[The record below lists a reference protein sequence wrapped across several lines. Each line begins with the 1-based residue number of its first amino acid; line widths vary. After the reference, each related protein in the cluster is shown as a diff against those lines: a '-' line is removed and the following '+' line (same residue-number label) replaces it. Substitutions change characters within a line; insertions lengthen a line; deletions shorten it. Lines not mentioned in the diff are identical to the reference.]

1 MGLKLKITLA
11 LLLGILVLAAIPA
24 VSLRVAYAEQGNS
37 DHGSHGDTGD
47 HDHQHGH
54 HGDDRNGCGS
64 SGSGSSGS
72 SGSGSTANSGATGD
86 SHSGLTSRSAA
97 ATSSAAAPT
106 SGPYTSRLRL
116 PAYSG
121 YYPPALLVVM
131 VNVVNSTSVSGTPLF
146 AIGMPLIIEFRV
158 TDSFGRPVTL
168 SPLTGSF
175 MFTNS
180 SGASYL
186 LAGVTVSPVPNQPG
200 NYTYVLTI
208 SADFPEGVVTTSVVA
223 GSLQDA
229 EGDIGPLE
237 TIASHNSQPPVDQT
251 PSSFDNSI
259 FTIVPPPF
267 AYIPPATFPSLILA
281 LILLTLILQ
290 VRIQRG
296 KRRAKSD

>member
-1 MGLKLKITLA
+1 
-11 LLLGILVLAAIPA
+11 
-24 VSLRVAYAEQGNS
+24 
-37 DHGSHGDTGD
+37 
-47 HDHQHGH
+47 
-54 HGDDRNGCGS
+54 
-64 SGSGSSGS
+64 
-72 SGSGSTANSGATGD
+72 
-86 SHSGLTSRSAA
+86 
-97 ATSSAAAPT
+97 
-106 SGPYTSRLRL
+106 
-116 PAYSG
+116 
-121 YYPPALLVVM
+121 
-131 VNVVNSTSVSGTPLF
+131 
-146 AIGMPLIIEFRV
+146 LIIQFSV

-175 MFTNS
+175 SFTNS

-200 NYTYVLTI
+200 NYTYVLAI
-208 SADFPEGVVTTSVVA
+208 SSDFPEGVVTASVVA

-229 EGDIGPLE
+229 EGAIGPLE

>member
-1 MGLKLKITLA
+1 LF
-11 LLLGILVLAAIPA
+11 
-24 VSLRVAYAEQGNS
+24 
-37 DHGSHGDTGD
+37 
-47 HDHQHGH
+47 
-54 HGDDRNGCGS
+54 
-64 SGSGSSGS
+64 
-72 SGSGSTANSGATGD
+72 
-86 SHSGLTSRSAA
+86 AA
-97 ATSSAAAPT
+97 ATSTAAAPT
-106 SGPYTSRLRL
+106 FGPLASRLASRLRL

-131 VNVVNSTSVSGTPLF
+131 VNVVNITSVSGTPLF
-146 AIGMPLIIEFRV
+146 WVGTPLIIQFSV

-175 MFTNS
+175 WFTNS

-186 LAGVTVSPVPNQPG
+186 LPGVTVSPVPNEPG

-208 SADFPEGVVTTSVVA
+208 SSDFPDGVVTASVVA

-229 EGDIGPLE
+229 EGAIGPLE
-237 TIASHNSQPPVDQT
+237 TIASHNSDPPVDQT

-267 AYIPPATFPSLILA
+267 AYIPPATYPSLILA